1 MMGTKITWLGHG
13 AFQLDTPA
21 GTVLID
27 PFLTGNPAASI
38 AADKLQAKFI
48 VVTHGHG
55 DHIGDT
61 VSIAKRTG
69 ALVISNYE
77 ITEWLKQQ
85 GVSAVHAMNTGGAY
99 NFPFGRLK
107 LTIAH
112 HTSGLPDGSYG
123 GNPNGLLFTFPD
135 GKKFYHAGDTSLFLD
150 MQLIGEAGLDL
161 ATLPLGDNYT
171 MGPDD
176 ALQAVKFLKPKVV
189 IPEHFNTW
197 EVIAVDIEAWA
208 KRVSTETSTK
218 PQILQPGGSYD
229 L

>member
-1 MMGTKITWLGHG
+1 MSTKITWLGHG
-13 AFQLDTPA
+13 AFQLDTAA

-38 AADKLQAKFI
+38 RADLLDAKFI

-85 GVSAVHAMNTGGAY
+85 GVADVHAMNTGGAF

-123 GNPNGLLFTFPD
+123 GNPNGLLFTFSD
-135 GKKFYHAGDTSLFLD
+135 GKKYYHAGDTSLFLD
-150 MQLIGEAGLDL
+150 MQLIGEEGLDV
-161 ATLPLGDNYT
+161 ATLPVGDNYT
-171 MGPDD
+171 MGPDE
-176 ALQAVKFLKPKVV
+176 ALTAVKFLKPKVV

-208 KRVSTETSTK
+208 RRVSAETSAK
-218 PQILQPGGSYD
+218 PLVLKPGESFE